1 MIVIS
6 ERINGLFKS
15 VGKAI
20 DERDAEF
27 IKQLA
32 LDQVKVGAN
41 ILDLNTG
48 PGRDNERAGPLGA
61 AQDRPAA
68 DLLRHPGSE
77 QPAHPAVVCE
87 SSEKFRRQLSTLSD

>member
-1 MIVIS
+1 MLVIS

-20 DERDAEF
+20 EDRNEEF

-32 LDQVKVGAN
+32 LDQVKAGAD

-48 PGRDNERAGPLGA
+48 PGMENEPEIMEWMVKII
-61 AQDRPAA
+61 QEVTD
-68 DLLRHPGSE
+68 
-77 QPAHPAVVCE
+77 V
-87 SSEKFRRQLSTLSD
+87 QLSIDTAKPDAMEAGLKAVNRKAEPSGG